1 MKKANIWKGV
11 ICFILL
17 SGLLLPFDQTF
28 AELGEKLIIFH
39 AGSLTVPF
47 ERMEREFEARYPK
60 VDILREP
67 AGSIRCARK
76 IIDLKKPCDIMASAD
91 YAIIDRLL
99 IPKYA
104 DWNVRFA
111 SNQIVLCYTDK
122 SRYAKEIN
130 RENWYEILATRDVVW
145 GHSDPNVDPCGYRAL
160 MVLQLAEKFYE
171 KPGLYQRCIDN
182 CPRGNIRPK
191 SVELIS
197 LLQTTNMDYA
207 FEYLSVAVQH
217 KLKFLRLP
225 DEINL
230 GCPEYESFYK
240 QAKVKVA
247 GKSPGEFSEIEG
259 RPIIYGI
266 TLIKD
271 APNRKTAIVF
281 LRYLLD
287 SEGGLRVL
295 DKMGQPPFIPPIV
308 SNEEMRA
315 KLPVELRGLVRS
327 SR

>member
-1 MKKANIWKGV
+1 
-11 ICFILL
+11 L
-17 SGLLLPFDQTF
+17 SGLLLPFDQAF

-76 IIDLKKPCDIMASAD
+76 ITDLKKPCDIMVSAD

-104 DWNVRFA
+104 DWNVCFA

-130 RENWYEILATRDVVW
+130 RENWYKILATRDVVW
-145 GHSDPNVDPCGYRAL
+145 GHADPNVDPCGYRAL

-191 SVELIS
+191 SVELI
-197 LLQTTNMDYA
+197 
-207 FEYLSVAVQH
+207 
-217 KLKFLRLP
+217 
-225 DEINL
+225 
-230 GCPEYESFYK
+230 
-240 QAKVKVA
+240 
-247 GKSPGEFSEIEG
+247 
-259 RPIIYGI
+259 
-266 TLIKD
+266 
-271 APNRKTAIVF
+271 
-281 LRYLLD
+281 
-287 SEGGLRVL
+287 
-295 DKMGQPPFIPPIV
+295 
-308 SNEEMRA
+308 
-315 KLPVELRGLVRS
+315 
-327 SR
+327 